1 MYQRSVGF
9 AFCVALAL
17 MVWGPSS
24 AKADTLDSTT
34 LASSFAFAG
43 DSSRHHAIAPQ
54 FNPKRTYLPVA
65 LAAAAPE
72 PSGIALLGI
81 GMLGAA
87 ALVRRRLP

>member
-9 AFCVALAL
+9 AFYVALAL

-34 LASSFAFAG
+34 LASSFALG
-43 DSSRHHAIAPQ
+43 GESSRHAIAPQ

-87 ALVRRRLP
+87 AIVRRRLP

>member
-9 AFCVALAL
+9 AFYVALAL

-65 LAAAAPE
+65 LAAAPE

-87 ALVRRRLP
+87 AIVRRRLP